1 MKSKTS
7 TSLKLSA
14 VAFAT
19 ALLFG
24 CGGGNGIDSAGTA
37 GASAVQ
43 VSETA
48 NALRVSVASDDSSSA
63 GSTVLAQAQYT
74 FSATVSA
81 GPDAG
86 QTISGTLMLKTEQ
99 GDDGTEVEGL
109 LVPTTAAATT
119 TTSTATDAQVAALRE
134 QLKTKL
140 ADLRSAYRADV
151 QVLLDTLRAAMKAG
165 APTDGSH
172 KLSAAQKEALAAFKT
187 AFAERTTRY
196 ETDVATV
203 TQDIRSQLQAL
214 GVTLSDKGSRG
225 GDDDERSGMKGYP
238 VKGRIAADG
247 TITLSIRYG
256 RRTVVTATGTASA
269 TDGSLSGTFEVPST
283 GDKGTWSATTAARAD
298 RASKAPKEARRVRC
312 GRCGRCIRA
321 SP

>member
-24 CGGGNGIDSAGTA
+24 CGGGNGTDGADTA
-37 GASAVQ
+37 AASSVQ

-99 GDDGTEVEGL
+99 EDDGTEVEGL

-119 TTSTATDAQVAALRE
+119 TTTSAATDAQVAALRA

-151 QVLLDTLRAAMKAG
+151 QVLLDTLKAAMKAG

-214 GVTLSDKGSRG
+214 QVLAHCAMVRAPD
-225 GDDDERSGMKGYP
+225 P
-238 VKGRIAADG
+238 V
-247 TITLSIRYG
+247 
-256 RRTVVTATGTASA
+256 AT
-269 TDGSLSGTFEVPST
+269 
-283 GDKGTWSATTAARAD
+283 
-298 RASKAPKEARRVRC
+298 
-312 GRCGRCIRA
+312 
-321 SP
+321 